1 MTVFCWTQVH
11 VELVDDSWVNNLV
24 ALPAGTALVEGL
36 RAVAPQPEGWD
47 KASAGVL
54 GARALTVLDSA
65 HAVITVSQLASYD
78 ILYAEEVRL
87 TVPAAAV
94 ESAAVLVSNSTL
106 RINPTA
112 GIARLSGTLLES
124 LDEAALRGWSMD
136 DGLATTSTSAT
147 TSTAV
152 TSVTTSASL
161 ASSSTPMVLTIT
173 LSGDSFLPFPASTAY
188 NVSNATA
195 TDNQSAAFFNAS
207 LVNATLAAAA
217 AAAARA
223 ADWRTKFIDSVASSS
238 DAPSGW
244 NAIVQQAISPSDV
257 QQLSSSEVRL
267 TVYPAALYAIDAPE
281 TVVVALDA
289 ALLSS
294 QVVIPPFSTTHRP
307 ALRLIVV

>member
-1 MTVFCWTQVH
+1 MH

-94 ESAAVLVSNSTL
+94 ESHAVLVSNSTL

-124 LDEAALRGWSMD
+124 LDEVALRGWSMD
-136 DGLATTSTSAT
+136 DGLATTSTASSSSAT
-147 TSTAV
+147 ASTAV

-161 ASSSTPMVLTIT
+161 ASSSSTPMVLTIT
-173 LSGDSFLPFPASTAY
+173 LSGDSFVPFPAY

-195 TDNQSAAFFNAS
+195 ANATFVNAS

-257 QQLSSSEVRL
+257 EQLSSSEVRL

-294 QVVIPPFSTTHRP
+294 QVAIPPFSTTHRP

>member
-1 MTVFCWTQVH
+1 MH

-124 LDEAALRGWSMD
+124 LDEVALRGWSMD
-136 DGLATTSTSAT
+136 DGLATTSTASSSSA
-147 TSTAV
+147 TAV

-161 ASSSTPMVLTIT
+161 ASSSSTPMVLTIT
-173 LSGDSFLPFPASTAY
+173 LSGDSFVPFPAY

-195 TDNQSAAFFNAS
+195 ANATFVNAS

-257 QQLSSSEVRL
+257 EQLSSSEVRL